1 MKKPIRKSLLEQ
13 ILYGNI
19 RVIGF
24 FVLLIWTYFL
34 VSASY
39 STYHSELRE
48 LQDTL
53 SLYTDTVEESCHQA
67 VIHSEHIVQSSYLSS
82 ALKQTN
88 YSTGEMIEML
98 EYSKEILLSAS
109 GNQSSPVIFTPN
121 ETIFESRWYSPITN
135 LPDYDAIY
143 RAFERE
149 KSDIIFD
156 QSIEKMNGNMTRITM
171 YRRMPRNPGNI
182 LRYQI
187 MLQNTNVF
195 GHPVEI
201 VFSTDEKVQNSADY
215 LSSPINANLSCVM
228 KIPKQELNQS
238 CLGVIIAG
246 VAILAV
252 LVILIIFISRKT
264 AHRTLQE
271 IQRFMSQLDG
281 EDLLYDSEF
290 FRTEYNLHELNT
302 IKEILHQLS
311 GDLKAY
317 HEAVKNAELEN
328 KHLEMERLSM
338 QLDPHM
344 LYNSLSAIRLDAYRI
359 KNEKILNLVDNMAL
373 YYREILKKDRK
384 FIPVSDE
391 IETMRKYLFINELSH
406 EKKYP
411 LTTEIEPH
419 LLSLPIPP
427 QLFHTFVE
435 NSVVHGLSGAREN
448 CEIKISMREENE
460 FVITEIYDNGYGITP
475 EKLTV
480 LNSGTQEKKHIG
492 ISNSLKRMKLV
503 FGETSS
509 VQFESEK
516 GVFTRVTIRF
526 PVHPKNAN
534 PTV

>member
-24 FVLLIWTYFL
+24 FVLLIWAYFL
-34 VSASY
+34 VSATY
-39 STYHSELRE
+39 NTYHSELRE

-53 SLYTDTVEESCHQA
+53 SLYTDTLKESCHQA
-67 VIHSEHIVQSSYLSS
+67 LIHSEHIVQSSYLSS
-82 ALKQTN
+82 ALKRSS
-88 YSTGEMIEML
+88 YSTSEMIEML

-109 GNQSSPVIFTPN
+109 GNQNSPVIFTPN
-121 ETIFESRWYSPITN
+121 VAIFESPWYSN
-135 LPDYDAIY
+135 VSKLPKYYTICQ
-143 RAFERE
+143 AFEQE

-156 QSIEKMNGNMTRITM
+156 QTIEKMNGNMTRVTM

-182 LRYQI
+182 LRYRI

-195 GHPVEI
+195 SHPVEI
-201 VFSTDEKVQNSADY
+201 VFSSDEKVQNTGDY

-228 KIPKQELNQS
+228 KIPKQELNKS
-238 CLGVIIAG
+238 CLRVISTW

-252 LVILIIFISRKT
+252 LAILIIVISRTT
-264 AHRTLQE
+264 ARKALQE
-271 IQRFMSQLDG
+271 IQQFMSQLDG

-302 IKEILHQLS
+302 IKEILHRLS

-317 HEAVKNAELEN
+317 HDAVKNAELEN

-359 KNEKILNLVDNMAL
+359 KNEKILSLVDNMAL

-391 IETMRKYLFINELSH
+391 IETIRKYLFINELSH

-411 LTTEIEPH
+411 LSTEIEPD
-419 LLSLPIPP
+419 LLNLLIPP
-427 QLFHTFVE
+427 QFFHTFVE
-435 NSVVHGLSGAREN
+435 NSVVHGLSGARKD
-448 CEIKISMREENE
+448 CEIKISMRKEKG
-460 FVITEIYDNGYGITP
+460 FVVTEIYDNGYGITP
-475 EKLTV
+475 EKLMI
-480 LNSGTQEKKHIG
+480 LNNGTQEKKHIG
-492 ISNSLKRMKLV
+492 ITNSLKRMKLV
-503 FGETSS
+503 YGAESS
-509 VQFESEK
+509 IRFESEK
-516 GVFTRVTIRF
+516 GAFTRVIIRF
-526 PVHPKNAN
+526 PAQPKNSDSA
-534 PTV
+534 V